1 MEKRLLLNGVQMNCA
16 GVSIDQAVIFSIPV
30 LTHPAKTS
38 FPLGN
43 MAPLRAQFTLDFS
56 STQGS
61 EIGRELC
68 LNETLFA
75 RLRSQGLWKT
85 EELRGRNHTETRP
98 TKLQEFPFCQFRIGN
113 VLTPYPASFTE

>member
-1 MEKRLLLNGVQMNCA
+1 MEKRLLLNRIQMNCA
-16 GVSIDQAVIFSIPV
+16 GVPVDQAVIFSIPV
-30 LTHPAKTS
+30 LTNPAKTS
-38 FPLGN
+38 LPLGN
-43 MAPLRAQFTLDFS
+43 TAPLGAKFTLDLS
-56 STQGS
+56 SIQGS

-113 VLTPYPASFTE
+113 VLTQYPIVYAD